1 MIDVGKK
8 SVVYI
13 GTIGSYCIV
22 FLFMTSDR
30 WYEVFSVVYAQLS
43 YQISC
48 FFLMRTPRCP
58 LGKFNKK
65 NVFHEC
71 ERMYGKNLFNRT
83 DFSDLTRKRIRKN
96 IDRELIYRRIKIPNA
111 TALHFDLSKWVT
123 QFVNYTVRSL
133 CSILAAP
140 LNLWKCFFSFVALSS
155 RIPNYWNVSAQFGCM
170 QHAELSSTR
179 EWNPLFMWMRFFLCA
194 AFAIKYQF
202 N

>member
-1 MIDVGKK
+1 MRFFRWFMP
-8 SVVYI
+8 S
-13 GTIGSYCIV
+13 
-22 FLFMTSDR
+22 FLIRFH
-30 WYEVFSVVYAQLS
+30 V
-43 YQISC
+43 
-48 FFLMRTPRCP
+48 FLMRTPRCP

-140 LNLWKCFFSFVALSS
+140 LNLWKCFFPLSRS
-155 RIPNYWNVSAQFGCM
+155 PLAFRII
-170 QHAELSSTR
+170 E
-179 EWNPLFMWMRFFLCA
+179 MWVHSLDACNMLNCHQLENEIRCSCECAFLCA